1 MWLRLRQMELKFII
15 NISQK
20 SLQTRF
26 NLLGSVALQILFL
39 SNCVFAQS
47 NIIPDNTLGSDRS
60 LVTPLDNINNLPVDL
75 IDGGAVRGINL
86 FHSFQEFNVS
96 EGRGAYFLIN
106 NSDIQNVLT
115 RVTGKNPSE
124 IFGTLG
130 IISDSNPNLFLIN
143 PNGIIFGSN
152 ASLDVGGSFVA
163 TTANGVNLGQSGIF
177 SASEPAK
184 SNLLSV
190 QPSALF
196 FNAVNNQA
204 EIINNSRAR
213 STVLGSALNG
223 NPQRQLLGLTVLDG
237 KDLSLIGANVTLDG
251 GLIFTPGG
259 RVELG
264 GLTEA
269 GIVNLDSAGWRF
281 PDNVARGDVSLA
293 NAASVFI
300 VSNGGGSIAVNARNV
315 NLSSGSSFTV
325 LNQGLGN
332 INSST
337 VNIEINATD
346 NVTLKGTS
354 SSSSGILNVIQG
366 TGNAGNIV
374 INTGNLEII
383 GDASIGSLNSGK
395 GNAGNIDIRAREKVT
410 ISGSGATSSIGSSV
424 GQTAEGTAG
433 NVNIQTK
440 NFALNNGQIGNNS
453 LGRGNAGNIQINA
466 AESFTLNNAQIGTS
480 NFGQGDAGNIT
491 IEAENADIL
500 FDSSYIASTAGGSV
514 LSGAIASG
522 QAGDILIKGRS
533 LSLTNNIINTST
545 RGEGNAGNILLEIKD
560 NISLANSFIFGTVAQ
575 SATGQGG
582 NVTIESGS
590 LFLTDSSE
598 VNVTTSGKGDG
609 GNIFISTVLLELT
622 HNSFIGSNTLGE
634 GNAGNVTIQAKD
646 KISITGNNDISGIS
660 SSVEQ
665 LSLGNGGDIDL
676 QTGSL
681 LLNNGIIGAANFAA
695 GKAGNIRINT
705 TDLISASGDS
715 AISTFSTGQGDA
727 GNIIIEAKNAPVY
740 FDGTFLQSVAA
751 FNSQGVVGG
760 GKGGDITIKA
770 RSLSLSNDAYLQ
782 SSAFGQ
788 GNGGNIFVEVQND
801 VSLSNSFIDSGVIE
815 TATGKGGDINIQA
828 DSLFLTDNS
837 FVNSSSTGQG
847 NPGNISIKL
856 GNTLRSNNSTIGTA
870 STQSSGGAINI
881 TAKDIRL
888 RGDSD
893 IRTNVLSGAGGGGN
907 ITLTANTIIALE
919 DSDILAF
926 ATDGRGGDITFNTQ
940 AFLSSPLYRPQAQTG
955 NRVNLRT
962 ELEGN
967 NRADIN
973 ASGAISGNIIG
984 VPDITFIQNSF
995 TELQDNP
1002 IDTNALIANSCIA
1015 RSRKQEG
1022 TFLITGVGGLPTRP
1036 GNASASS
1043 YPTDDIQNVSNDSA
1057 NRHWKK
1063 GDSIIEPQGIY
1074 RLGNGDL
1081 IMSRECR

>member
-1 MWLRLRQMELKFII
+1 MPLESARKPSQMLFK
-15 NISQK
+15 
-20 SLQTRF
+20 
-26 NLLGSVALQILFL
+26 LLGSVALQILFF
-39 SNCVFAQS
+39 SNYVFAQS
-47 NIIPDNTLGSDRS
+47 NIIPDDTLGSDRS
-60 LVTPLDNINNLPVDL
+60 LVTPLDTINNLPVDL

-86 FHSFQEFNVS
+86 FHSFQELNVS
-96 EGRGAYFLIN
+96 EGRAAYFLIN

-143 PNGIIFGSN
+143 PNGIIFGPN
-152 ASLDVGGSFVA
+152 ASLDMGGSFIA
-163 TTANGVNLGQSGIF
+163 TTANGVNLGQTGIF

-184 SNLLSV
+184 SNLLSI

-196 FNAVNNQA
+196 FNAINNQA
-204 EIINNSRAR
+204 EIINNSRAT

-223 NPQRQLLGLTVLDG
+223 NPQRSILGLTVLDG

-251 GLIFTPGG
+251 GFIFTPDG

-264 GLTEA
+264 GLTEP
-269 GIVNLDSAGWRF
+269 GIVNLDSTGLRF
-281 PDNVARGDVSLA
+281 PDNVARADVSLA
-293 NAASVFI
+293 NEASVFI
-300 VSNGGGSIAVNARNV
+300 VSSGVGSIAVNARNF

-332 INSST
+332 INGST
-337 VNIEINATD
+337 VNIEINAID
-346 NVTLKGTS
+346 NVILEGTS
-354 SSSSGILNVIQG
+354 SSSSIILNVVQG

-383 GDASIGSLNSGK
+383 GDASIGSLSNGK

-410 ISGSGATSSIGSSV
+410 ISGSGATSAIGSSV
-424 GQTAEGTAG
+424 GQTAEGTGG
-433 NVNIQTK
+433 NINIQTK
-440 NFALNNGQIGNNS
+440 SFALNNGQIGNNS
-453 LGRGNAGNIQINA
+453 LGRGNAGSLQINA
-466 AESFTLNNAQIGTS
+466 TESFTVKNAQIGTS

-491 IEAENADIL
+491 IEAENADIF
-500 FDSSYIASTAGGSV
+500 FDSSYIASSAGGSL
-514 LSGAIASG
+514 LSGNIGSG

-533 LSLTNNIINTST
+533 LSLTNSTINAST
-545 RGEGNAGNILLEIKD
+545 TGEGNAANILLEVQ
-560 NISLANSFIFGTVAQ
+560 NNVSLTNSSISGTVAQ

-590 LFLTDSSE
+590 LFLTDGSV
-598 VNVTTSGKGDG
+598 VNVSTFGKGNG
-609 GNIFISTVLLELT
+609 
-622 HNSFIGSNTLGE
+622 
-634 GNAGNVTIQAKD
+634 GNVTIQAKD
-646 KISITGNNDISGIS
+646 KISIGGNDSVSGIS
-660 SSVEQ
+660 SSVGE
-665 LSLGNGGDIDL
+665 SAIGNGGDINI

-681 LLNNGIIGAANFAA
+681 LLNNGIIGAANLAA

-727 GNIIIEAKNAPVY
+727 GNIVIEAKNAPIY
-740 FDGTFLQSVAA
+740 FDRTLVQSVAA

-770 RSLSLSNDAYLQ
+770 RSLSLSNDTDIQ
-782 SSAFGQ
+782 SNAFGQ

-801 VSLSNSFIDSGVIE
+801 VSLSNSSINSGVIE

-837 FVNSSSTGQG
+837 FVNSSSIGKG
-847 NPGNISIKL
+847 DSGNISINL
-856 GNTLRSNNSTIGTA
+856 RNSLRSNNSSIGTA

-893 IRTNVLSGAGGGGN
+893 IATNVLNGAGGGGN

-926 ATDGRGGDITFNTQ
+926 ALDGKGGDITFNTQ
-940 AFLSSPLYRPQAQTG
+940 AFLSSPLYRPQPQTVD
-955 NRVNLRT
+955 RANLRT

-984 VPDITFIQNSF
+984 VPDITFIQNSL
-995 TELQDNP
+995 TELQSNP

-1015 RSRKQEG
+1015 RSPKQEG
-1022 TFLITGVGGLPTRP
+1022 TFVITGTGGLPIRP
-1036 GNASASS
+1036 GNASAST
-1043 YPTDDIQNVSNDSA
+1043 YPTGDVQNVS
-1057 NRHWKK
+1057 HQWKK
-1063 GDSIIEPQGIY
+1063 GDFIVEPQGVY
-1074 RLGNGDL
+1074 RLANGDL
-1081 IMSRECR
+1081 VMSRECR

>member
-1 MWLRLRQMELKFII
+1 MQLKFII
-15 NISQK
+15 MISQK

-26 NLLGSVALQILFL
+26 NLLGSVALQILFF

-60 LVTPLDNINNLPVDL
+60 IVTPLDTINNLPVDL
-75 IDGGAVRGINL
+75 IDGGTVRGINL

-96 EGRGAYFLIN
+96 EGRAAYFLIN
-106 NSDIQNVLT
+106 SSNIQNVLT

-143 PNGIIFGSN
+143 PNGIIFGPN
-152 ASLDVGGSFVA
+152 ASLDVGGSLVA
-163 TTANGVNLGQSGIF
+163 TTANGVNLGQTGIF

-204 EIINNSRAR
+204 EIINNSRAI

-223 NPQRQLLGLTVLDG
+223 NPQRQISGLTVLDG
-237 KDLSLIGANVTLDG
+237 KDLSLIGANVILDG
-251 GLIFTPGG
+251 GFIYAPSG

-264 GLTEA
+264 GLTEP

-281 PDNVARGDVSLA
+281 PDNVARADVSLA
-293 NAASVFI
+293 NGASVFMA
-300 VSNGGGSIAVNARNV
+300 SGGGGSITVNARNF
-315 NLSSGSSFTV
+315 NLASGSSLIV
-325 LNQGLGN
+325 GINRGLEN
-332 INSST
+332 INSFT
-337 VNIEINATD
+337 VNIEITATD
-346 NVTLKGTS
+346 NVTIEGTNS
-354 SSSSGILNVIQG
+354 SLTGISNATQG
-366 TGNAGNIV
+366 TGNAGDIV
-374 INTGNLEII
+374 INTGNFEII
-383 GDASIGSLNSGK
+383 GNALIGSFTAGK
-395 GNAGNIDIRAREKVT
+395 GNAGNIDIRARDKVT
-410 ISGSGATSSIGSSV
+410 ISGIGPESSISSSV
-424 GQTAEGTAG
+424 AGTAEGRGG
-433 NVNIQTK
+433 NITIQTK
-440 NFALNNGQIGNNS
+440 TFALNNGQISANS
-453 LGRGNAGNIQINA
+453 FGRGNAGNIQINA
-466 AESFTLNNAQIGTS
+466 AESFNVKNAQIATS

-491 IEAENADIL
+491 IEAENVDIL
-500 FDSSYIASTAGGSV
+500 FDSSLISSTAGGSA
-514 LSGAIASG
+514 LLGTISSG
-522 QAGDILIKGRS
+522 QAGNILIKGRS
-533 LSLTNNIINTST
+533 LSLTNNIIQTT
-545 RGEGNAGNILLEIKD
+545 TVGQGNAGNIILDIQD
-560 NISLANSFIFGTVAQ
+560 NVSLANSFIFGGVAQ

-590 LFLTDSSE
+590 LSLTDGSE
-598 VNVTTSGKGDG
+598 VNVSTAGKGDG
-609 GNIFISTVLLELT
+609 GKIFINTGLLEIT
-622 HNSFIGSNTLGE
+622 NNSFIGSNTLGE
-634 GNAGNVTIQAKD
+634 GNAGNITIQARD
-646 KISITGNNDISGIS
+646 KISISGNDNGSGITS
-660 SSVEQ
+660 SGGESAV
-665 LSLGNGGDIDL
+665 GNAGDIDI

-681 LLNNGIIGAANFAA
+681 LLNNGSIFTGNLGA
-695 GKAGNIRINT
+695 GKAGNIRINASN
-705 TDLISASGDS
+705 LISASGNYS
-715 AISTFSTGQGDA
+715 AIATFTAAEENA
-727 GNIIIEAKNAPVY
+727 GNITIEAKNASVY
-740 FDGTFLQSVAA
+740 FEGTVVQSVAGS
-751 FNSQGVVGG
+751 NSQGKVSDGE

-801 VSLSNSFIDSGVIE
+801 ISLSNSFIDSGVVE
-815 TATGKGGDINIQA
+815 RATGKGGDINIQA
-828 DSLFLTDNS
+828 DSLFLADNS
-837 FVNSSSTGQG
+837 FVNSSSAGKG

-881 TAKDIRL
+881 TAQDIRL

-907 ITLTANTIIALE
+907 ITLTAGTIIALE

-926 ATDGRGGDITFNTQ
+926 ASDGRGGDITFNTQ

-955 NRVNLRT
+955 DRANLRT
-962 ELEGN
+962 ELEAN

-984 VPDITFIQNSF
+984 VPDITFLQNSL

-1002 IDTNALIANSCIA
+1002 INTNALIANSCIA
-1015 RSRKQEG
+1015 RSPKQEG
-1022 TFLITGVGGLPTRP
+1022 TFFITGIGGLPTRP

-1043 YPTDDIQNVSNDSA
+1043 YPTDDVQNVSNDSA
-1057 NRHWKK
+1057 NRQWKK
-1063 GDSIIEPQGIY
+1063 GDSIIEPEGIY
-1074 RLGNGDL
+1074 RLTNGEL

>member
-1 MWLRLRQMELKFII
+1 MTHQYYSKFPLAFGLILSFALTT
-15 NISQK
+15 NIS
-20 SLQTRF
+20 
-26 NLLGSVALQILFL
+26 AL
-39 SNCVFAQS
+39 AQS

-60 LVTPLDNINNLPVDL
+60 LVTPLDTINNLPVDL

-96 EGRGAYFLIN
+96 EGRAAYFLIN

-143 PNGIIFGSN
+143 PNGIIFGPN
-152 ASLDVGGSFVA
+152 ASLDVGGSFIA
-163 TTANGVNLGQSGIF
+163 TTANGVNLGQTGIF
-177 SASEPAK
+177 SASEPTQ

-204 EIINNSRAR
+204 EIINSSKAR
-213 STVLGSALNG
+213 STVLGSSLNG
-223 NPQRQLLGLTVLDG
+223 NPQRQILGLTVLDG

-251 GLIFTPGG
+251 GFIFTPDG

-264 GLTEA
+264 GLTEP
-269 GIVNLDSAGWRF
+269 GIVNLDSTGWLF
-281 PDNVARGDVSLA
+281 PDNVARADVSLA
-293 NAASVFI
+293 NEASVFI
-300 VSNGGGSIAVNARNV
+300 VSSGAGSIAVNARNV

-332 INSST
+332 INSPT
-337 VNIEINATD
+337 ETIEINATE
-346 NVTLKGTS
+346 NVTIEGTNNS
-354 SSSSGILNVIQG
+354 SSAILNVIEG

-374 INTGNLEII
+374 INTGNLEIV
-383 GDASIGSLNSGK
+383 GNASIGSLSTGK

-424 GQTAEGTAG
+424 EQTAEGTGG
-433 NVNIQTK
+433 NINIQTK
-440 NFALNNGQIGNNS
+440 TFALNNGQIGNNS
-453 LGRGNAGNIQINA
+453 LGRGNAGSVQINVT
-466 AESFTLNNAQIGTS
+466 ESLTVKNAQIGSS

-500 FDSSYIASTAGGSV
+500 FDSSNIASTAGGSL
-514 LSGAIASG
+514 LSGTITSG

-533 LSLTNNIINTST
+533 LSLTNNIINAST
-545 RGEGNAGNILLEIKD
+545 TGEGNAGNILLEVQ
-560 NISLANSFIFGTVAQ
+560 NNVSLTNSFIFGTVAQ

-590 LFLTDSSE
+590 LFLTDGSE

-609 GNIFISTVLLELT
+609 GNIFISTVLLEVT
-622 HNSFIGSNTLGE
+622 NNSFIGSNTLGE

-646 KISITGNNDISGIS
+646 KISISGKDSISGIS
-660 SSVEQ
+660 SSVGE
-665 LSLGNGGDIDL
+665 SAIGNGGDIDL
-676 QTGSL
+676 QTSSL
-681 LLNNGIIGAANFAA
+681 LLNNGIIGAANFGA
-695 GKAGNIRINT
+695 GKAGNIRINA
-705 TDLISASGDS
+705 TDLLSASGDS
-715 AISTFSTGQGDA
+715 AISTFSTGQADA

-740 FDGTFLQSVAA
+740 FDGTFVQTVAA
-751 FNSQGVVGG
+751 SNLEGVVGG

-770 RSLSLSNDAYLQ
+770 RSLSLSNDTDIQ
-782 SSAFGQ
+782 SNAFGQ

-801 VSLSNSFIDSGVIE
+801 ISLSNSFINSGVIE

-837 FVNSSSTGQG
+837 FVNSSSTGKG
-847 NPGNISIKL
+847 NSGNISINL
-856 GNTLRSNNSTIGTA
+856 RNTLRSNNSTIGTA

-881 TAKDIRL
+881 TAQDIRL

-907 ITLTANTIIALE
+907 IFLTANTIIALE

-926 ATDGRGGDITFNTQ
+926 ASDGRGGDITFNTQ
-940 AFLSSPLYRPQAQTG
+940 AFLSSPLYRPQPQTG
-955 NRVNLRT
+955 DRANLRT

-984 VPDITFIQNSF
+984 VPDITFIQNSL

-1015 RSRKQEG
+1015 RSANQEG
-1022 TFLITGVGGLPTRP
+1022 TFLITGTGGLPIRP
-1036 GNASASS
+1036 GNASAST
-1043 YPTDDIQNVSNDSA
+1043 YPTGDVQNISNNNTS
-1057 NRHWKK
+1057 RQWKK
-1063 GDSIIEPQGIY
+1063 GDSIVEAQGVY
-1074 RLGNGDL
+1074 RLANGDL
-1081 IMSRECR
+1081 VMSRECL

>member
-1 MWLRLRQMELKFII
+1 MTT
-15 NISQK
+15 NIS
-20 SLQTRF
+20 
-26 NLLGSVALQILFL
+26 AL
-39 SNCVFAQS
+39 AQS

-60 LVTPLDNINNLPVDL
+60 LVTPLDTINNLPVDL

-96 EGRGAYFLIN
+96 EGRAAYFLIN

-143 PNGIIFGSN
+143 PNGIIFGPN
-152 ASLDVGGSFVA
+152 ASLDVGGSFIA
-163 TTANGVNLGQSGIF
+163 TTANGVNLGQTGIF
-177 SASEPAK
+177 SASEPTQ

-204 EIINNSRAR
+204 EIINSSKAR
-213 STVLGSALNG
+213 STVLGSSLNG
-223 NPQRQLLGLTVLDG
+223 NPQRQILGLTVLDG

-251 GLIFTPGG
+251 GFIFTPDG

-264 GLTEA
+264 GLTEP
-269 GIVNLDSAGWRF
+269 GIVNLDSTGWLF
-281 PDNVARGDVSLA
+281 PDNVARADVSLA
-293 NAASVFI
+293 NEASVFI
-300 VSNGGGSIAVNARNV
+300 VSSGAGSIAVNARNV

-332 INSST
+332 INSPT
-337 VNIEINATD
+337 ETIEINATE
-346 NVTLKGTS
+346 NVTIEGTNNS
-354 SSSSGILNVIQG
+354 SSAILNVIEG

-374 INTGNLEII
+374 INTGNLEIV
-383 GDASIGSLNSGK
+383 GNASIGSLSTGK

-424 GQTAEGTAG
+424 EQTAEGTGG
-433 NVNIQTK
+433 NINIQTK
-440 NFALNNGQIGNNS
+440 TFALNNGQIGNNS
-453 LGRGNAGNIQINA
+453 LGRGNAGSVQINVT
-466 AESFTLNNAQIGTS
+466 ESLTVKNAQIGSS

-500 FDSSYIASTAGGSV
+500 FDSSNIASTAGGSL
-514 LSGAIASG
+514 LSGTITSG

-533 LSLTNNIINTST
+533 LSLTNNIINAST
-545 RGEGNAGNILLEIKD
+545 TGEGNAGNILLEVQ
-560 NISLANSFIFGTVAQ
+560 NNVSLTNSFIFGTVAQ

-590 LFLTDSSE
+590 LFLTDGSE

-609 GNIFISTVLLELT
+609 GNIFISTVLLEVT
-622 HNSFIGSNTLGE
+622 NNSFIGSNTLGE

-646 KISITGNNDISGIS
+646 KISISGKDSISGIS
-660 SSVEQ
+660 SSVGE
-665 LSLGNGGDIDL
+665 SAIGNGGDIDL
-676 QTGSL
+676 QTSSL
-681 LLNNGIIGAANFAA
+681 LLNNGIIGAANFGA
-695 GKAGNIRINT
+695 GKAGNIRINA
-705 TDLISASGDS
+705 TDLLSASGDS
-715 AISTFSTGQGDA
+715 AISTFSTGQADA

-740 FDGTFLQSVAA
+740 FDGTFVQTVAA
-751 FNSQGVVGG
+751 SNLEGVVGG

-770 RSLSLSNDAYLQ
+770 RSLSLSNDTDIQ
-782 SSAFGQ
+782 SNAFGQ

-801 VSLSNSFIDSGVIE
+801 ISLSNSFINSGVIE

-837 FVNSSSTGQG
+837 FVNSSSTGKG
-847 NPGNISIKL
+847 NSGNISINL
-856 GNTLRSNNSTIGTA
+856 RNTLRSNNSTIGTA

-881 TAKDIRL
+881 TAQDIRL

-907 ITLTANTIIALE
+907 IFLTANTIIALE

-926 ATDGRGGDITFNTQ
+926 ASDGRGGDITFNTQ
-940 AFLSSPLYRPQAQTG
+940 AFLSSPLYRPQPQTG
-955 NRVNLRT
+955 DRANLRT

-984 VPDITFIQNSF
+984 VPDITFIQNSL

-1015 RSRKQEG
+1015 RSANQEG
-1022 TFLITGVGGLPTRP
+1022 TFLITGTGGLPIRP
-1036 GNASASS
+1036 GNASAST
-1043 YPTDDIQNVSNDSA
+1043 YPTGDVQNISNNNTS
-1057 NRHWKK
+1057 RQWKK
-1063 GDSIIEPQGIY
+1063 GDSIVEAQGVY
-1074 RLGNGDL
+1074 RLANGDL
-1081 IMSRECR
+1081 VMSRECL